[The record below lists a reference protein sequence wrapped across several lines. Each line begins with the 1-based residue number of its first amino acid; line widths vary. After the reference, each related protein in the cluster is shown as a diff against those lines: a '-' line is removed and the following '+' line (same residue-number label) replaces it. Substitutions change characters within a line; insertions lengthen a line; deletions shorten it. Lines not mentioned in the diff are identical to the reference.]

1 LLVIAVCVLL
11 VAAGVALVVR
21 WGGSE
26 RAGAGG
32 WSRHVAASFA
42 GGAVAGVLIAGAGG
56 RLVMRL
62 LALTS
67 PDAEG
72 SLTEAGE
79 FIGEIS
85 AGGTLA
91 LILFGGIPAG
101 VLSGAIY
108 AVIRPLLPPA
118 RAGGALFGAL
128 LLVLAATRIDP
139 LREEN
144 IDFALL
150 GPGWLAVVAFVVL
163 GVLHGMVVAA
173 VAARI
178 APSPEVGD
186 RAVLYGR
193 VAVAALAL
201 AALPGFAGS
210 VADIAG

>member
-1 LLVIAVCVLL
+1 LLVIAVCILL
-11 VAAGVALVVR
+11 VAAGVVLVVR
-21 WGGSE
+21 WGGLEST
-26 RAGAGG
+26 GG
-32 WSRHVAASFA
+32 SWGRHVAASFA
-42 GGAVAGVLIAGAGG
+42 GGAVAGVLVAGAGG

-79 FIGEIS
+79 FIGDIS
-85 AGGTLA
+85 AGGTVA

-101 VLSGAIY
+101 LLSGAIY
-108 AVIRPLLPPA
+108 VVVRPLLPPG

-139 LREEN
+139 LRDEN

-150 GPGWLAVVAFVVL
+150 GPGWLAVLAYAAV
-163 GVLHGMVVAA
+163 GILHGMVVAA

-178 APSPEVGD
+178 APTPEVGD

-210 VADIAG
+210 VAEIAG